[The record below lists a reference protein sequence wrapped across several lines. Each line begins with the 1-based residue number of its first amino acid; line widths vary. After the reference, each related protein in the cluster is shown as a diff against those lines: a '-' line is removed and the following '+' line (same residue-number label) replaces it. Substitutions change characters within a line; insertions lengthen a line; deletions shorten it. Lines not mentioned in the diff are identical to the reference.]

1 MVSITFSDL
10 EDFEFMTAQFIKV
23 TDHPTRIK
31 SDREA
36 MRVSIA
42 IEPYDTGMCYRI
54 SRCLA
59 LLATTYEKRWMEQL
73 LKSIYYFQDQDEIAE
88 ISAIARNIGDGNK
101 EDIPGA
107 SRYSNRHDLLLE
119 AAVSCIEQ
127 GGTISFDSFLR
138 FRTRPYR
145 SLLASL
151 IGEAIDEYKL
161 EQEYQNF
168 VQTLRVLLKS
178 RDTVTK
184 RVILVYDGGY
194 RLYNARGQVL
204 TCQEELRA
212 EDLPNGLSVDD
223 IDPDILLPL
232 LVAAPEE
239 IHLYTDDNE
248 EGLAQTIRNVFDER
262 LYFFPYC
269 MSKILFSGN
278 H

>member
-10 EDFEFMTAQFIKV
+10 EDFEFMTAQLTKV
-23 TDHPTRIK
+23 TDHPKRVK

-36 MRVSIA
+36 LKVSIA
-42 IEPYDTGMCYRI
+42 IEPYDTRMCYLI
-54 SRCLA
+54 SQCLA
-59 LLATTYEKRWMEQL
+59 LLGTTYEKRWMDQL
-73 LKSIYYFQDQDEIAE
+73 LKSTYYFQDQDEIAE
-88 ISAIARNIGDGNK
+88 ISAIARNIGDGNID
-101 EDIPGA
+101 DIPGA

-138 FRTRPYR
+138 FRTGPYR

-168 VQTLRVLLKS
+168 VQALRILLKS

-184 RVILVYDGGY
+184 RAILVFNGSYH
-194 RLYNARGQVL
+194 LYNATGQVL
-204 TCQEELRA
+204 TCQEGLRI
-212 EDLPNGLSVDD
+212 EDLPNGLSVED

-239 IHLYTDDNE
+239 IHFYTDDNE
-248 EGLAQTIRNVFDER
+248 EGLAQTIRNVFEER
-262 LYFFPYC
+262 IYFFPYC